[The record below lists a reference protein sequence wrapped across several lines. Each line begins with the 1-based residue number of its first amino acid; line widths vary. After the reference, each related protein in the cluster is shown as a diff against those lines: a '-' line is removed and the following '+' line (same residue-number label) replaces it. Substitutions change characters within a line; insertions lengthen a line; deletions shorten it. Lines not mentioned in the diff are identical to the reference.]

1 MKEQSSMR
9 ILKYFVFIVY
19 CSVPFLG
26 GNHLPLYY
34 ITIDRFWIENIFL
47 LSLIASMV
55 LLFLNRKGADP
66 YMWKKFFLFFMPFM
80 AINIISLFYTW
91 NMLSTLKEINLL
103 LWAAGAVFLMCSV
116 SDRDFIVKALVCGAF
131 LSALCAII
139 QFTVLYPKLMDMY
152 RNSQYALL
160 VGSQTIPFSSF
171 LYHNIFGGYLAAI
184 LPVSIY
190 FAIFEKKKIYSITT
204 IVILAGLIL
213 TTTRI
218 GLGLAMLAVLI
229 TLVFLVRDRKVR
241 DGLCLLGIVL
251 VGVGIAVILMT
262 AGEKGAPDGV
272 QREITYK
279 MSNIPAQMKTLNT
292 RTKIWKTGLKAFVDK
307 PILGYGAGTFE
318 YPYKKYFDGGLGAK
332 YAHSAVIKI
341 AVELGIAGIVCWFLY
356 LAGCLIWLQNVFSS
370 RKDVFIALSA
380 VAFLLFGIVDFSFDT
395 SAHVITFFL
404 LTGSLSQCGG
414 ERKLSCEKQQK
425 GRSTHYGM
433 FVAVIV
439 LCLFSF
445 YFTTKVNLSRKA
457 IENGSAMEENVFP
470 LNGIYNAYEDA
481 IAKMPLNN
489 EGYIKATVALMAI
502 LNSDKDMTKKEET
515 KTILSSYLRKMEET
529 KDKNSELYYTIGI
542 GHKALGNK
550 EKAEYYLNEALFYL
564 PSSSYYV
571 LGLAEYYFNLNDFK
585 KAKQTLRSFDP
596 YVSNY
601 ENLRNPNGFFVYK
614 MKDLE
619 VEMELREGNAS
630 NALIMASEN
639 LKDAE
644 RERFVITSVRAR
656 KLVKKEY
663 VLNYL
668 QERINQIKQ
677 QSAKDR

>member
-1 MKEQSSMR
+1 MKEQSSMG

-26 GNHLPLYY
+26 GNHLPLHY

-55 LLFLNRKGADP
+55 LLFLNRKDADP
-66 YMWKKFFLFFMPFM
+66 YVWKKFFLFFMPFM
-80 AINIISLFYTW
+80 AINIISLCYTW
-91 NMLSTLKEINLL
+91 NTLSTLKEINIL

-116 SDRDFIVKALVCGAF
+116 SDRDIVVKALVCGAF

-139 QFTVLYPKLMDMY
+139 QFTVVYPKLMDMY

-171 LYHNIFGGYLAAI
+171 LYHNIFGGYLACI
-184 LPVSIY
+184 LPLSIY
-190 FAIFEKKKIYSITT
+190 FAIFEKKKFYSITT

-218 GLGLAMLAVLI
+218 GLGLAGLGILI
-229 TLVFLVRDRKVR
+229 TLAFLIRDRKTR
-241 DGLCLLGIVL
+241 DILYLLGMVL
-251 VGVGIAVILMT
+251 AGLGIAVILMT
-262 AGEKGAPDGV
+262 AGEKGAPGGV

-292 RTKIWKTGLKAFVDK
+292 RTEIWKTGLKAFVEK
-307 PILGYGAGTFE
+307 PILGYGAGAFE
-318 YPYKKYFDGGLGAK
+318 YPYKKYFDGGFGTK

-380 VAFLLFGIVDFSFDT
+380 LSFFLFAVVDFSFDT
-395 SAHVITFFL
+395 TAHVITFFL
-404 LTGSLSQCGG
+404 LTGLLSRSGA
-414 ERKLSCEKQQK
+414 EEKLSCGKQYER
-425 GRSTHYGM
+425 RSTHYGM
-433 FVAVIV
+433 FVAVII

-445 YFTTKVNLSRKA
+445 YFITKVNLSKKA
-457 IENGSAMEENVFP
+457 IENGSAMEENGFP
-470 LNGIYNAYEDA
+470 LIGVYNAYEDA
-481 IAKMPLNN
+481 IEKMPLNN
-489 EGYIKATVALMAI
+489 EGYIKATGVLIAI
-502 LNSDKDMTKKEET
+502 FNNDKDMAKKEET
-515 KTILSSYLRKMEET
+515 KTMLSSHLRKMEEA
-529 KDKNSELYYTIGI
+529 KDKDSELFYTIGI
-542 GHKALGNK
+542 GYKALGNN
-550 EKAEYYLNEALFYL
+550 EKADYYLNKAIYYL

-571 LGLAEYYFNLNDFK
+571 LGLVEYYFNLNDFK
-585 KAKQTLRSFDP
+585 KAKQALRSFDP
-596 YVSNY
+596 YISNY
-601 ENLRNPNGFFVYK
+601 EKLRNPNGFFVYK

-619 VEMELREGNAS
+619 VEMELIAGNTS
-630 NALIMASEN
+630 NALTMASEN

-644 RERFVITSVRAR
+644 GERFVITSVRAR
-656 KLVKKEY
+656 RLVKKEF

-668 QERINQIKQ
+668 HERINQINQ
-677 QSAKDR
+677 QSAKD